1 MTDRRPHWDDDLVDA
16 VIDLQYH
23 CVDCMEDDYPDI
35 DQRDPDAANKAW
47 AHAIIAAVE
56 DWQIAKAGPGKYA
69 ITLGVIGGKYL
80 PEWIAQSAIDRATKA
95 ESKIQRVRELH
106 HPIPGFNGSLWCSA
120 HCEATAD
127 GDPTHYPCATIRALD
142 GEK

>member
-1 MTDRRPHWDDDLVDA
+1 MSERRPHWDDDLVYA
-16 VIDLQYH
+16 VIHEIGVLRPSPH
-23 CVDCMEDDYPDI
+23 SL
-35 DQRDPDAANKAW
+35 RDTAYAV
-47 AHAIIAAVE
+47 IAAVE

-106 HPIPGFNGSLWCSA
+106 HPIPGFNDSLWCGA

>member
-1 MTDRRPHWDDDLVDA
+1 MTERRPHWDDDLINA
-16 VIDLQYH
+16 VFRI
-23 CVDCMEDDYPDI
+23 MDDY
-35 DQRDPDAANKAW
+35 AAEVLRRVVD
-47 AHAIIAAVE
+47 HGTPTFDIIAAVE

>member
-1 MTDRRPHWDDDLVDA
+1 MTSQRRPHWDDDLITAVCATGDDGEVDYWMTRA
-16 VIDLQYH
+16 QVH
-23 CVDCMEDDYPDI
+23 
-35 DQRDPDAANKAW
+35 R
-47 AHAIIAAVE
+47 IIAAVE